1 MTQFT
6 INVHWYEQS
15 LLILSVSTDMTLN
28 AFNYCHG
35 QDSNVWNI
43 FIAILRAANNSQS
56 LLTASL
62 IGSSKLL
69 NGDRLTCYLLICRDE
84 IYSIFMCICTS
95 YSEPSLPE
103 KRCFN
108 GKYRRFKYS
117 PFRHYFLVRV
127 FEILE
132 SHCQPLEL
140 KKIPAFN
147 DLCNWRLK
155 EV

>member
-84 IYSIFMCICTS
+84 VYSIFMCICTS

-117 PFRHYFLVRV
+117 PFRHLLSCPCIRDLILSLSTVR
-127 FEILE
+127 
-132 SHCQPLEL
+132 
-140 KKIPAFN
+140 A
-147 DLCNWRLK
+147 
-155 EV
+155 